1 MKKYSRCAVYT
12 LEKFTNNEGQ
22 SFYEATLV
30 ENTYN
35 PKIPYMNKWEMTFYK
50 CQIYTD
56 LELEVADFSLDLDKN
71 QYSFVNISN
80 PEKSIIRVLDFEYVN
95 RTIWKGKEKLQDTT
109 ANNKKVDRIK
119 RYIAIHD
126 CEYDKAGYKSEER
139 KIADFEK
146 RLEQQKQVNNELRR
160 EIRQLKKELISRD
173 EELLKKNEKINN
185 VELTY
190 NPKYKPENAL
200 PTESDMI
207 TFDDI

>member
-1 MKKYSRCAVYT
+1 MKKYSRCAIYT
-12 LEKFTNNEGQ
+12 LEQFTNNEGQ

-71 QYSFVNISN
+71 QYSFVNIAN
-80 PEKSIIRVLDFEYVN
+80 PEKSIIRILDFEYVN
-95 RTIWKGKEKLQDTT
+95 RTMWKGKTKLKNDMG
-109 ANNKKVDRIK
+109 KDRVK
-119 RYIAIHD
+119 QFIAIHA

-160 EIRQLKKELISRD
+160 EIRQLKKELVSRD

-207 TFDDI
+207 KFEDI